1 MRNRALIAQW
11 ARDTNPE
18 IIEIVKKEGKNFVR
32 INDYEALRR
41 VFAKQLAEI
50 QRIKSEGDFMAA
62 RNLVEK
68 YAVKV
73 DKTIHKE
80 VLERYNRLNIAPY
93 KGFINPV
100 LTPIKDEKG
109 NITDIAVYYTEDYE
123 HQMLRYSN
131 EYATLI

>member
-1 MRNRALIAQW
+1 
-11 ARDTNPE
+11 
-18 IIEIVKKEGKNFVR
+18 
-32 INDYEALRR
+32 
-41 VFAKQLAEI
+41 
-50 QRIKSEGDFMAA
+50 MAA

-73 DKTIHKE
+73 DKTIHEE

-100 LTPIKDEKG
+100 LTPIKDEEG
-109 NITDIAVYYTEDYE
+109 NITDIAVDYTEDYE

>member
-1 MRNRALIAQW
+1 
-11 ARDTNPE
+11 
-18 IIEIVKKEGKNFVR
+18 
-32 INDYEALRR
+32 
-41 VFAKQLAEI
+41 
-50 QRIKSEGDFMAA
+50 MAA

-109 NITDIAVYYTEDYE
+109 NITDIAVDYTEDYE